1 MAKRSKRVVKQRSRA
16 HRKWVGGKRKTRK
29 RAAAKIG
36 FGQRRRRQKKLN
48 KKK

>member
-16 HRKWVGGKRKTRK
+16 HKKWVRGKRKTRK
-29 RAAAKIG
+29 RAASKIG
-36 FGQRRRRQKKLN
+36 YGQRKRRQKRLN